1 MSQDL
6 EKPLAEIRIYQDS
19 EEMKWSTA
27 SQAELLD
34 EEMEDMDDEEENM
47 YDSYDRVERENLSE
61 DLARIKLVQYLEG
74 LEKDDRLVNFATR
87 VDIEQDVLE
96 AWKPPV
102 NSSSHWSF
110 IFTNLHRIPASSD

>member
-6 EKPLAEIRIYQDS
+6 ERPLAEIRIYQDS

-34 EEMEDMDDEEENM
+34 EDMDDEEENM

-61 DLARIKLVQYLEG
+61 DLARIKLAQ
-74 LEKDDRLVNFATR
+74 
-87 VDIEQDVLE
+87 
-96 AWKPPV
+96 
-102 NSSSHWSF
+102 
-110 IFTNLHRIPASSD
+110 

>member
-1 MSQDL
+1 
-6 EKPLAEIRIYQDS
+6 
-19 EEMKWSTA
+19 MKWSTA

-34 EEMEDMDDEEENM
+34 EELEDMDDEEENM
-47 YDSYDRVERENLSE
+47 YDSYDRIERETLSE

-102 NSSSHWSF
+102 NSSSHWSS
-110 IFTNLHRIPASSD
+110 IFTNLHRMPASSD

>member
-1 MSQDL
+1 MSQNL

-61 DLARIKLVQYLEG
+61 DLARIKLAQ
-74 LEKDDRLVNFATR
+74 
-87 VDIEQDVLE
+87 
-96 AWKPPV
+96 
-102 NSSSHWSF
+102 
-110 IFTNLHRIPASSD
+110 